1 MGIRVLGNNVLI
13 AEVEK
18 EETTAGGIILSADV
32 QMDKASK
39 PGLVIAIGDYIQQD
53 NADPENVDTKIEPG
67 QRVFLKWSEAM
78 PVNADGKAAVIVDRE
93 HIKAIIS

>member
-1 MGIRVLGNNVLI
+1 MGIKVLGNNVLI

-39 PGLVIAIGDYIQQD
+39 PGLVIAVGDYIQQD

-78 PVNADGKAAVIVDRE
+78 PVNADGKAAVLIGRE
-93 HIKAIIS
+93 HIKAIIT